1 MAFGCPPG
9 EYNDLATGLL
19 SRPPETIQRIFS
31 LTNDMHHWRS
41 CASDVPCNFTIK
53 SLGLMSVIYL
63 CLMALA
69 AGISV
74 PGGLFMPS
82 IMVRMLSPPPPT
94 HTHSRSNRHS
104 GPGRPLRTL
113 HHDACAPPL
122 RARTS
127 ASACGP
133 NNALAAIHLALLWSL
148 LTDLCK
154 QRVKKAGRV
163 RAHVSPTVPE

>member
-1 MAFGCPPG
+1 MFNPNCLALQTPEDWTAGSQPYGVSFGCPKG

-53 SLGLMSVIYL
+53 SLALMSVIYL
-63 CLMALA
+63 GLMALA

-82 IMVRMLSPPPPT
+82 IMVRTPARAPT
-94 HTHSRSNRHS
+94 SRVVFW
-104 GPGRPLRTL
+104 GL
-113 HHDACAPPL
+113 
-122 RARTS
+122 
-127 ASACGP
+127 
-133 NNALAAIHLALLWSL
+133 
-148 LTDLCK
+148 
-154 QRVKKAGRV
+154 Q
-163 RAHVSPTVPE
+163 